1 MICELIPREIGFAIV
16 SFAERLLVTAM
27 DSSSLFPDRADFQG
41 MVVSICFNLHSLLR
55 TPRRAAPQSDQRG
68 AVLCWYAVMAVPHL
82 SFPFHVRPI
91 QTHVLPPNPPSQG
104 LQEAA
109 GGNARRLY
117 HPL

>member
-1 MICELIPREIGFAIV
+1 
-16 SFAERLLVTAM
+16 
-27 DSSSLFPDRADFQG
+27 
-41 MVVSICFNLHSLLR
+41 
-55 TPRRAAPQSDQRG
+55 
-68 AVLCWYAVMAVPHL
+68 VLCWYAVMAVPHL

-109 GGNARRLY
+109 GGNSRRLY